1 MFVER
6 NKGTGVLLGPLLGRS
21 DELGEVVVNFVAN
34 VGIDSHFTIRIVLE
48 HIVDNIHHGGQVVH
62 GLPLLRDRLVAELA
76 IILVNQRVIDVCDEF
91 YLSIS

>member
-1 MFVER
+1 MFVAR

-48 HIVDNIHHGGQVVH
+48 HIVDNVHHGGKVVH
-62 GLPLLRDRLVAELA
+62 GLPLLRNRFVAELA
-76 IILVNQRVIDVCDEF
+76 IILVNQRVIDMCDES
-91 YLSIS
+91 YLFMS